1 MQLEVQVINLEIIQ
15 ICFDEDNDLQSDY
28 DSSSLDFMDLRE
40 NMIPVNQDIMITGSK
55 RSMIPSKKRILVID
69 DEPFNVIGL

>member
-55 RSMIPSKKRILVID
+55 RSIIPSKKRILVID